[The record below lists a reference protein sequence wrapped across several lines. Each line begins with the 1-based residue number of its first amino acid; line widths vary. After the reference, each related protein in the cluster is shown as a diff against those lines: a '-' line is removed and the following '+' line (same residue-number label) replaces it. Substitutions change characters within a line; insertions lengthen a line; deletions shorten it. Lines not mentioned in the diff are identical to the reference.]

1 MNDWNRIMSTIFN
14 GASNIAQAGGLAA
27 LSDKGWAEVHELVSF
42 YKENA
47 AILKWVGCRRGRGRM
62 GVGLCVLY
70 W

>member
-27 LSDKGWAEVHELVSF
+27 LSDKGWAEVHELVAF

-47 AILKWVGCRRGRGRM
+47 AILKWVQERAEEWEWGCR
-62 GVGLCVLY
+62 CVCVCV
-70 W
+70 